1 VPRALLLQRRCAVP
15 AALAKPLG
23 CGVTPYPAIMSG
35 TAHHR
40 SVPKRYHARW
50 QALAIATALVL
61 ASAAAGGW
69 AFSRATGVEDLD
81 AFQEWAEQQ
90 VDSLQ
95 LANTAGALSAQIEI
109 NTPRVE
115 GSQAANLARGISA
128 HLGGRTGASVQGG
141 VQNTTRDRPNEKE
154 MADKK

>member
-1 VPRALLLQRRCAVP
+1 M
-15 AALAKPLG
+15 
-23 CGVTPYPAIMSG
+23 GVS
-35 TAHHR
+35 
-40 SVPKRYHARW
+40 
-50 QALAIATALVL
+50 
-61 ASAAAGGW
+61 

-141 VQNTTRDRPNEKE
+141 VRNTTSDRPNEKE
-154 MADKK
+154 MADEK